1 MLQPRTLVTAAFFSL
16 SLCVCDISAQTTP
29 LPGSVEGK
37 VVDAATGAPI
47 ADCRVLARRT
57 SSGSIFDDQAA
68 PCNSDGTF
76 KIELAPGEYRV
87 WISPSLVYTPYMIGV
102 GNCNLRATYNPVCDT
117 TRGDPLRIEF
127 SGQVLGPFEARLEKG
142 ASIAGTI
149 VLPGGNDAPATESM
163 RVSLYDERNEEIESI
178 IYGLPEYSQ
187 LHYFDFGSKASGSY
201 RVVFEGGSRWK
212 SEVYGGEACSRWSC
226 DPSSGAPIILAA
238 GQHFGSVHFLPAPLQ
253 PYTGCTDTAGALC
266 LQEGRFRVK
275 ARWKDFLGQ
284 TGLATPVRI
293 TDESAYFWFFDPGNV
308 ELMVKA
314 LNACTPRLG
323 NNFWVFAAGLTN
335 VEVELEVED
344 TLAGTTRLY
353 ENPLGRV
360 QPPVLDVNAFDTCG
374 RLENDA
380 AFAVPAEYT
389 SLALAPAPAAAPDE
403 TAMEAAGGPCVA
415 DPANQILCL
424 AGGRF
429 RVFVD
434 FQTTPLAAVG
444 RALVKRLTD
453 NSAAYSFFSSR
464 NIEILVKVLDG
475 CSQPLAGYWVFA
487 AGMTD
492 VGVAITVEDTATGE
506 TKVYRNA
513 FVPFKPIFDLESFAS
528 SCG

>member
-1 MLQPRTLVTAAFFSL
+1 MLQPRTLATVAFFSL
-16 SLCVCDISAQTTP
+16 IACVFDISAQTTP

-37 VVDAATGAPI
+37 VVDAVTGAPI

-57 SSGSIFDDQAA
+57 SSTIFDDQATL
-68 PCNSDGTF
+68 CNPDGTF

-87 WISPSLVYTPYMIGV
+87 WVSPPLAYTPYMLGV
-102 GNCNLRATYNPVCDT
+102 GNCNLRGFYDPACDT
-117 TRGDPLRIEF
+117 TRGDPLLIEF

-163 RVSLYDERNEEIESI
+163 RVSLYDERNEEIETI
-178 IYGLPEYSQ
+178 IYGLPEYS
-187 LHYFDFGSKASGSY
+187 LLYYFDFRSKAPGSY

-226 DPSSGAPIILAA
+226 DPSSGAPVILAA

-415 DPANQILCL
+415 DPANQTLCL

-464 NIEILVKVLDG
+464 NIEVLVKVLDG